1 MDTILQYE
9 NLVRSIISKYT
20 YYGDYEDLYQV
31 GMMGLVKACKNY
43 KESTAKFSTYAYKYI
58 LGEVNTFI
66 RESQPVKISK
76 DIIRLNKQIEK
87 CRELLHQKLQREP
100 SDLEVSLFLEIDE
113 NKIREVKNLMQKVES
128 LDFVKSEDEDSYYNS
143 IITYDDNLDSM
154 HLDLQEQLKNL
165 NDDEKK
171 LIYAR
176 YYDGYTQSELS
187 RELGMSQVQISRK
200 ESKILQKLKVNL

>member
-113 NKIREVKNLMQKVES
+113 NRIREVKNLMQKVES

-143 IITYDDNLDSM
+143 IITYD
-154 HLDLQEQLKNL
+154 
-165 NDDEKK
+165 EKK

-176 YYDGYTQSELS
+176 YYNGYTQSELS